1 MIRTDLDQR
10 QTEVLLSRCQR
21 KPKPTGWSLLSRH
34 WTTSSG
40 SFATS
45 FSLPGILNELE
56 LTNFERNSGIS
67 SSISSPHLPCRTS
80 FCDTFTTLAAFGFG
94 LSLCQHSLAS
104 TLTPDLC
111 SLGLCPGRFLGTHST
126 LDTLWCE
133 QIFGVFESH
142 EVYNIRHDIHV
153 LLLLY
158 TYTAKSYL
166 SHISLGATRAER
178 LASQL

>member
-80 FCDTFTTLAAFGFG
+80 FLRHLYHSCRLWLWPFLVPALLGQHLDPR
-94 LSLCQHSLAS
+94 SLLPGPLPWQIPGNTQHFRYSLVR
-104 TLTPDLC
+104 TD
-111 SLGLCPGRFLGTHST
+111 F
-126 LDTLWCE
+126 WC
-133 QIFGVFESH
+133 F
-142 EVYNIRHDIHV
+142 
-153 LLLLY
+153 
-158 TYTAKSYL
+158 
-166 SHISLGATRAER
+166 
-178 LASQL
+178 

>member
-1 MIRTDLDQR
+1 MTQCCFRMSIKMITTDLDQR
-10 QTEVLLSRCQR
+10 QPEVLLSRCQR
-21 KPKPTGWSLLSRH
+21 KPQPTGWSLLSRH

-45 FSLPGILNELE
+45 FSLPHDFWDDFGILNELE

-126 LDTLWCE
+126 FDTLWCE
-133 QIFGVFESH
+133 QIFDVFQSH
-142 EVYNIRHDIHV
+142 EVYNIRHDIHA

-158 TYTAKSYL
+158 TCTA
-166 SHISLGATRAER
+166 
-178 LASQL
+178 